1 MFHCSVTQ
9 ETRVQFPAS
18 VFFGVSLRVDPKVL
32 GRVDPKGLGRVH
44 GSKGA
49 GASAWIQRGW
59 GECMDPASGSKGAG
73 ASGSKGVG
81 ARYEKQFHCNVN
93 VIDPKK
99 VFHQIS
105 FRCSI

>member
-32 GRVDPKGLGRVH
+32 GRVDPKRLGRVH

-49 GASAWIQRGW
+49 GASARIQR
-59 GECMDPASGSKGAG
+59 
-73 ASGSKGVG
+73 V
-81 ARYEKQFHCNVN
+81 
-93 VIDPKK
+93 DPKGLGRVDPK
-99 VFHQIS
+99 GLGRVDPKGLGRVDPKGLGPDMKSNCIAMS
-105 FRCSI
+105 ML